1 MIVLYSI
8 LAGVPVTRSYVTL
21 LEESSRMRTSPLF
34 RIVSPASKDKSILSP
49 CSISNTARGVP
60 ASISGT
66 TPATRTSFFSREF
79 IHKIPPN
86 NKGNITAA
94 TQRHAATRLRFRP
107 SPRYCLT
114 TRHIFSRSATS
125 SSFFRIPTSFSTR
138 LPPVK
143 SSSFHILSHSASPG
157 LTLPS
162 SIARNQSFSSFV
174 LILSRFFNVKP
185 SHPTFYT

>member
-21 LEESSRMRTSPLF
+21 LEESSRIRTSPLF
-34 RIVSPASKDKSILSP
+34 KIVSPANRDKSILSP

-66 TPATRTSFFSREF
+66 TSATSISLFSRRF
-79 IHKIPPN
+79 IHKVPPN

-94 TQRHAATRLRFRP
+94 TQRHAGIRLRFIP
-107 SPRYCLT
+107 SPRYCSMT
-114 TRHIFSRSATS
+114 CHIFSRSATN
-125 SSFFRIPTSFSTR
+125 SSFFHIPISLNTR
-138 LPPVK
+138 LTAVK
-143 SSSFHILSHSASPG
+143 SLSFHILSHSVSPG

-162 SIARNQSFSSFV
+162 NIACNQYFSSFV
-174 LILSRFFNVKP
+174 LILSRF
-185 SHPTFYT
+185 